1 MWVRPHISPAAVET
15 ARKEDG
21 KDMKPKSVVLT
32 LILILVFGGLIYSQ
46 WGEKA
51 MPGTTASCG
60 ITLKVVGGQ
69 FSPAVCRFEIIS
81 GGAECKSNAGCPPDY
96 ALSMKDKAGSHI
108 QEVVLFN
115 FRSFAK
121 QTYRFDPA
129 LNLKDFNGQ
138 LLDERAVARNLL
150 KGDVSLEPVAAREA
164 SGDQRVRVSFD
175 VSFANGIQLQGSGEV
190 PVVRVSAP

>member
-1 MWVRPHISPAAVET
+1 
-15 ARKEDG
+15 
-21 KDMKPKSVVLT
+21 MKPKSVVLT
-32 LILILVFGGLIYSQ
+32 LILILVFGGLLYSQ
-46 WGEKA
+46 LGEKA
-51 MPGTTASCG
+51 MPGTTVSCG
-60 ITLKVVGGQ
+60 ITLKIVGGQ
-69 FSPAVCRFEIIS
+69 FSPAACRFEIIS

-96 ALSMKDKAGSHI
+96 ALSMKDNAGSHI

-150 KGDVSLEPVAAREA
+150 KGEVSLEPIAVREA

-175 VSFANGIQLQGSGEV
+175 VSFANGIQLQGAGEL
-190 PVVRVSAP
+190 PVTRVSAP